1 MSWASSTATSPRG
14 SSRIGAS
21 AVAFSPSGTL
31 LASTADGDGMV
42 RLWDPATGQPVRV
55 LHATSPRYGVS
66 GVAFNR
72 NGTVL
77 ASADGDGTVR
87 LWNPATGQRVGAP
100 IPADPT
106 PGGAVLAVAFGP
118 SSHLLT
124 SGANDGRVRL
134 WLWQVSAFMNPYGT
148 LCADVGAP
156 TWQEWKQYAA
166 GEPRPHVC

>member
-1 MSWASSTATSPRG
+1 MG
-14 SSRIGAS
+14 SEMCIRDSEYGVS

-31 LASTADGDGMV
+31 LASADDDGTV
-42 RLWDPATGQPVRV
+42 RLWDSGTGQLVHV
-55 LHATSPRYGVS
+55 LHATSPQGGVRE
-66 GVAFNR
+66 VAFSP
-72 NGTVL
+72 NGKLL

-87 LWNPATGQRVGAP
+87 LWNPATGQPVGVP
-100 IPADPT
+100 IPADTT
-106 PGGAVLAVAFGP
+106 PDSAVLAVAFGP